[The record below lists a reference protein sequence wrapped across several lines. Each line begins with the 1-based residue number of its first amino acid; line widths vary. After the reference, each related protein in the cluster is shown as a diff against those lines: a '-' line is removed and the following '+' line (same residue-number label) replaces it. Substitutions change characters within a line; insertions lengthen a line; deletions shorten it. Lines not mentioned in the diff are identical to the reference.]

1 MIETTLIA
9 PGITTCSRFVGAP
22 GARVFTSRTGP
33 ADQQPELRLIVCPPI
48 GAEAARNYR
57 RETLLSRQLAGHGV
71 ETIRFHYRGSG
82 HSEPSPD
89 DGFQS
94 MVDDARLVGSA
105 PDDDVPMAW
114 MGTRLGG
121 SVATAVLA
129 DAPGVPLVIWDP
141 VLDTT
146 AYFRE
151 ILRARVFSAFKTDDA
166 AAAPKS
172 DLIKDLQSSG
182 SIDLLGYSINA
193 ALLDQIASRSSIQS
207 FPVEG
212 RSVLLLDLRRKGDP
226 RSEVVKL
233 VNEWRTRGADAA
245 VTGVALYEP
254 WWYGARSGAS
264 ADDTSEANRRLL
276 ELTIEFVLGL
286 VPR

>member
-1 MIETTLIA
+1 MIETALIA

-33 ADQQPELRLIVCPPI
+33 ADRQPGLRLVVCPPI

-57 RETLLSRQLAGHGV
+57 RETLLSRQLAGRGV
-71 ETIRFHYRGSG
+71 ETIRLHYRGSG
-82 HSEPSPD
+82 HSDASPD

-94 MVDDARLVGSA
+94 MVDDARLVASEPA
-105 PDDDVPMAW
+105 DDVPLAW

-141 VLDTT
+141 VLDAT

-166 AAAPKS
+166 GAAPKS
-172 DLIKDLQSSG
+172 DLIKDLQASG
-182 SIDLLGYSINA
+182 SIDLLGYSISA
-193 ALLDQIASRSSIQS
+193 ALLDQIAAGSGIQS

-212 RSVLLLDLRRKGDP
+212 RKILLLDLRRKGDP

-233 VNEWRTRGADAA
+233 VNEWQARGGDAV

-254 WWYGARSGAS
+254 WWYGARSGA
-264 ADDTSEANRRLL
+264 AGDETSEANRKLL
-276 ELTIEFVLGL
+276 DLTTEFVSGL
-286 VPR
+286 VPQ

>member
-1 MIETTLIA
+1 MNDTTLIA
-9 PGITTCSRFVGAP
+9 PGITTSSRFVGAA

-33 ADQQPELRLIVCPPI
+33 ADRSPSLRLVMCPPI

-57 RETLLSRQLAGHGV
+57 RETLLSRQLAAHGV

-94 MVDDARLVGSA
+94 MVDDARLVSGEQA
-105 PDDDVPMAW
+105 GDVPLAW

-121 SVATAVLA
+121 SVATTVLA

-141 VLDTT
+141 VLDAT

-166 AAAPKS
+166 GAAPKT

-182 SIDLLGYSINA
+182 SIDLLGYRISA
-193 ALLDQIASRSSIQS
+193 TLLDQIAAAGALQS
-207 FPVEG
+207 LPVDG
-212 RSVLLLDLRRKGDP
+212 RKMLLLDLRRKGDP

-233 VNEWRTRGADAA
+233 VADWRARGADAV

-254 WWYGARSGAS
+254 WWYGARSGA
-264 ADDTSEANRRLL
+264 AGDETSEANRRLL
-276 ELTIEFVLGL
+276 DLTTDFVSGL
-286 VPR
+286 VPQ